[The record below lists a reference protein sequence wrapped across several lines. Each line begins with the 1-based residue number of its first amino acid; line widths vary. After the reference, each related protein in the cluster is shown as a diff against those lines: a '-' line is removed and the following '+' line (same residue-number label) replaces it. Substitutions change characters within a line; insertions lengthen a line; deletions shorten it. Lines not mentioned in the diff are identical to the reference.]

1 MKLSIITP
9 ERVAYESEVD
19 ALTIPTDSGEIGILP
34 GHIPLLTLVE
44 AGTLDATRGGQT
56 ESLTI
61 ADGFAEVVGD
71 TITILTDQAIDVEAI
86 DPEEVERARA
96 RAKEELDA
104 AINQNFD
111 ESEIERLQGSYRFAL
126 AQQLAK
132 GRRRY

>member
-19 ALTIPTDSGEIGILP
+19 ALTIPTGEGEIGILP
-34 GHIPLLTLVE
+34 GHIPLLTLVA
-44 AGTLDATRGGQT
+44 AGTLDATSGGKT

-61 ADGFAEVVGD
+61 ADGFAEVVGEK
-71 TITILTDQAIDVEAI
+71 ITILTDQAIDVDAI
-86 DPEEVERARA
+86 DPEEVEKARA
-96 RAKEELDA
+96 RAKAELDA
-104 AINQNFD
+104 AVEQNFD